1 MADCLEGTWHDRLAD
16 RVTGQLSPADARA
29 VDAHVAACGACGDE
43 LQLLQMVHAA
53 RPRITTPPVEAIVA
67 RLPRPKPADRA
78 EPVEQR
84 QSASIVSLAEA
95 RARRVPDTPLS
106 RGVLRLAA
114 SALLVVGV
122 GSAYLLSAPSVPA
135 TRGDG
140 AVAVV
145 ESIAGG
151 ASDATAAVSLSYGGA
166 WDLTEAEMQE
176 VLASLEGWDGA
187 PSTEIAT
194 TSLVLAS
201 GGDQ

>member
-1 MADCLEGTWHDRLAD
+1 MADCLEGTWQERLAD

-43 LQLLQMVHAA
+43 LRLLQMVHAA
-53 RPRITTPPVEAIVA
+53 RPRIATPAVEAIVA
-67 RLPRPKPADRA
+67 RLPRPTAADRA
-78 EPVEQR
+78 EPLAQR
-84 QSASIVSLAEA
+84 HSATVVSMAEA
-95 RARRVPDTPLS
+95 RSRRVPGGPLS
-106 RGVLRLAA
+106 RGAWRLAA
-114 SALLVVGV
+114 SVLLVVGV
-122 GSAYLLSAPSVPA
+122 GSAYLLSAPSTP
-135 TRGDG
+135 TPRGDG

-151 ASDATAAVSLSYGGA
+151 ASDATATVSLSYGGA